1 MVVLSTGYEVYVAD
15 QDGIRWSQEMQA
27 RPESTSPAS
36 SAPFDGVAVSN
47 NQQFVAYVDHAAD
60 IVVRSISDGTEVTR
74 VPYQAQ
80 GETYLRSLSSDGN
93 LAVLE
98 STPPDV
104 PQETTGDR
112 MPRRVTIVDMRSG
125 EVTIEQPLEDLVKE
139 RTSHDPKAQFT
150 LYSLDWLSNE
160 SLVVSYVGWQQEAYA
175 YDIHTNVMERIPGMT
190 MVSAVGDRGT
200 VYGWGDDPKGPR
212 PVVWDGSATQ
222 SLELDAGS
230 AYALGGAFNQAGDAL
245 AIQVMSSTHQARGW
259 QVFRLSQG
267 RWERSGPPAVNSWM
281 KAAPRA
287 LSFDGTLAFTALEGG
302 LQWENGQNAALLSHD
317 FQTGAW
323 QEWLG
328 PDDLLVDFGQFPFV
342 AIIPTAAPAAYVPD
356 PPPGWSISLLGE
368 ARPADFRP
376 RTASSPCPRVPS
388 TSAGW
393 EQHYDFYRLTDP
405 AAAGPAATVLRDYIQ
420 GQLRDLDSGVALYR
434 KARPGTAP
442 DDPLFDLYAR
452 DLGSNRVTKLPV
464 APGTTAAGCAVS
476 GSTVVWSQWG
486 FQHQPEILGYDLG
499 LGVGFLISQNVDANG
514 SPAIDGTDVVYDSW
528 NGAQHRLLHYDL
540 RTGETREVTAGIPGS
555 TAVEAQ
561 VDSGRALWTERRWP
575 GPEQYEETL
584 YLADL
589 RTHAKERIVSSTG
602 ILRAEVDGDLLVFSR
617 QESSGAFVIEVR
629 DLAAKTTKVLTG
641 PDAVPGAFSVDEG
654 SVVWQDV
661 TRTSDG
667 QGFDSRLKL
676 YDALTGQVTELAAGG
691 VLMQPVTDSGRVVF
705 WEWDGPDHSRLWLVE
720 KNTGTAPD
728 FYLDV
733 PVGHPYRDAILDF
746 TERGFV
752 SGYLNGTFRSFHPG
766 YPLLRAQMA
775 KILSTSLGLPVY
787 EQMSLAP
794 FGDLGPDDQGNL
806 YPHEYASAV
815 YEAGLMQGYTNGDFG
830 PWDRVT
836 RAQMVTIAVRALRT
850 RAPLTTHQPTGRLP
864 WQPDRRPGRA
874 R

>member
-1 MVVLSTGYEVYVAD
+1 M
-15 QDGIRWSQEMQA
+15 
-27 RPESTSPAS
+27 
-36 SAPFDGVAVSN
+36 
-47 NQQFVAYVDHAAD
+47 
-60 IVVRSISDGTEVTR
+60 
-74 VPYQAQ
+74 
-80 GETYLRSLSSDGN
+80 
-93 LAVLE
+93 
-98 STPPDV
+98 
-104 PQETTGDR
+104 
-112 MPRRVTIVDMRSG
+112 
-125 EVTIEQPLEDLVKE
+125 
-139 RTSHDPKAQFT
+139 
-150 LYSLDWLSNE
+150 
-160 SLVVSYVGWQQEAYA
+160 
-175 YDIHTNVMERIPGMT
+175 
-190 MVSAVGDRGT
+190 
-200 VYGWGDDPKGPR
+200 
-212 PVVWDGSATQ
+212 VWDGSATQ

-230 AYALGGAFNQAGDAL
+230 AYALGGAFNSGGDAL
-245 AIQVMSSTHQARGW
+245 AIQVMSSTHQSRGW
-259 QVFRLSQG
+259 QVFRLRQG
-267 RWERSGPPAVNSWM
+267 RWERSGSLAENSWM
-281 KAAPRA
+281 KASPRA
-287 LSFDGTLAFTALEGG
+287 LSFDGTLAYTALEGG
-302 LQWENGQNAALLSHD
+302 LEWENGQNAALLSHD
-317 FQTGAW
+317 SKTGAW

-328 PDDLLVDFGQFPFV
+328 PDDLLVDFGQFPFE
-342 AIIPTAAPAAYVPD
+342 AIIPAAAPAAYVPD

-368 ARPADFRP
+368 ARPADFRAEDGVLALP
-376 RTASSPCPRVPS
+376 TGPLDER
-388 TSAGW
+388 GW
-393 EQHYDFYRLTDP
+393 EQHYDFYRLTDQSS
-405 AAAGPAATVLRDYIQ
+405 AGPGATVLRDYIQ

-499 LGVGFLISQNVDANG
+499 LGAGFLISQNVDANG

-705 WEWDGPDHSRLWLVE
+705 WEWDGPEHSRLWLAE
-720 KNTGTAPD
+720 KHEGPAPD

-733 PVGHPYRDAILDF
+733 PASHPYRDAILDF

-752 SGYLNGTFRSFHPG
+752 SGYLNGTFRTFHPG

-775 KILSTSLGLPVY
+775 KILSTSLGLSVY
-787 EQMSLAP
+787 EEMSLAP
-794 FGDLGPDDQGNL
+794 FGDLGPDDAGDL
-806 YPHEYASAV
+806 YPHEYAAAV
-815 YEAGLMQGYTNGDFG
+815 YGAGLMQGYTNGDFG
-830 PWDRVT
+830 PWDRLT
-836 RAQMVTIAVRALRT
+836 RAQMVTIVVRALR
-850 RAPLTTHQPTGRLP
+850 RARAADDRHPACRLP
-864 WQPDRRPGRA
+864 GQPDRRPGRA
-874 R
+874 RREPACGGVQRTPGRDRRLRPHLVPERVRPAGRGDPAARERPCGRRRSRLGRAPGVRGLEAVPAGYALVVEGQAREHMTTARVTSIVIPERGVFEIRMPDTHNPTSQMLADCAHARGPGGLSRAGRPARSAAAAGDGLSRFPSHLPRTGVADSRADPHRRPLLCPAGSWHSTSHHRAAGGG